1 VCGQDSDIELARF
14 LVLHGAQTNSK
25 NALGDT
31 PESLAKRCGNMELVL
46 LLSANEQQARA
57 SASFT

>member
-1 VCGQDSDIELARF
+1 MCGKEVDMELARF
-14 LVLHGAQTNSK
+14 LILHGAQTDSK

-31 PESLAKRCGNMELVL
+31 PERIAKRCGHMELVL

-57 SASFT
+57 S

>member
-1 VCGQDSDIELARF
+1 MELARF
-14 LVLHGAQTNSK
+14 LVLHGAQTGMK

-46 LLSANEQQARA
+46 LLSANEQSTRA
-57 SASFT
+57 SHSFS